1 MSLFREWTLV
11 AETKDTTVAMAV
23 AGEEVRE
30 ITSDNDGG
38 ESCSE
43 EVSILASSGMVV
55 VNKVRE
61 RAN

>member
-11 AETKDTTVAMAV
+11 AETQDTTVAMAV
-23 AGEEVRE
+23 AGEVRE

-38 ESCSE
+38 DIYSE
-43 EVSILASSGMVV
+43 EVSMLASSGMVV

>member
-11 AETKDTTVAMAV
+11 AETQDTTVAMAV

-38 ESCSE
+38 DIYSE
-43 EVSILASSGMVV
+43 EVSMLASSGMVV